1 MSAERPISVDHASLG
16 SGDGL
21 RIRELRESPRRPGRY
36 LLQLSDGRTLVLGVG
51 VLADCGATRVGQ
63 QLTVETVARLVHE
76 SAVTA
81 MADRALDMLAR
92 GRRTRRELER
102 RLLRPPVRR
111 GRSAAPS
118 TEAGGR
124 SARQHDEALD
134 SAADRSAK
142 VREALD
148 RLEAS
153 GLLND
158 ADVAEAEAA
167 ARLRRGE
174 APGRVTQV
182 LRRKGVAGRVVDAAV
197 QEAMAEDHFD
207 ERAAC
212 LTVAEKRARALRALA
227 PDVAQ
232 RRLLGFLQRRGYSG
246 AVARDVT
253 REVLASWG
261 ASSTEWEGD
270 DESRLADETLD

>member
-1 MSAERPISVDHASLG
+1 MSSERSVSVG
-16 SGDGL
+16 EPSPGDGL
-21 RIRELRESPRRPGRY
+21 RIQELRESPRRPGRY

-63 QLTVETVARLVHE
+63 VLSEAVVERLAHE

-102 RLLRPPVRR
+102 RLSRPPMRR
-111 GRSAAPS
+111 GKPAPVPEDSVARAAQV
-118 TEAGGR
+118 TEA
-124 SARQHDEALD
+124 LN
-134 SAADRSAK
+134 
-142 VREALD
+142 

-153 GLLND
+153 GLLSD
-158 ADVAEAEAA
+158 AEVAEAEAA

-174 APGRVTQV
+174 APARVSQM
-182 LRRKGVAGRVVDAAV
+182 LRRKGVAGGVVQAAV
-197 QEAMAEDHFD
+197 QEAMAEDSFD

-212 LTVAEKRARALRALA
+212 RALAEKRARSLRALA
-227 PDVAQ
+227 PEVAT

-253 REVLASWG
+253 REVLAARG
-261 ASSTEWEGD
+261 ANETEWEDGD
-270 DESRLADETLD
+270 EATLADETLD